1 LFEAPDRRRAD
12 GLTQQLITDVQEKAR
27 KAVAIGE
34 AAGEDALAIL
44 VYPAEVRLRTTNDRE
59 RLNREI
65 RRRARVIRIFPYRA
79 SAERLVEAVLME
91 LHEGWGTGRRYVN
104 LETYWAERGS
114 APGEQSMAT
123 A

>member
-65 RRRARVIRIFPYRA
+65 RRRARVIRIFPHRA

-114 APGEQSMAT
+114 APGEESMAT